1 MKTTISGTSRT
12 FVISLSEI
20 AKRVDEAKQECLDKF
35 YHSMIYMGSEDYTKY
50 AVRTFEAERA
60 TVERLGLAKK
70 S

>member
-1 MKTTISGTSRT
+1 MS
-12 FVISLSEI
+12 
-20 AKRVDEAKQECLDKF
+20 
-35 YHSMIYMGSEDYTKY
+35 SEDYTKY